1 MQDIEGVKGTETMI
15 MLEERL
21 NDNKRLL
28 RSIIGDMKDEMR
40 S

>member
-1 MQDIEGVKGTETMI
+1 MI

-28 RSIIGDMKDEMR
+28 KQIIDGIKKEL
-40 S
+40 